1 MRETIRLGRIF
12 GIPVGLNW
20 SILAIAALLA
30 VDLAVGRYPSIYPH
44 ASELSM
50 WAMAIFVSVMFFASV
65 LAHELA
71 HAVVARRYGME
82 VEGITLWLLGGVT
95 KLGGDAPSGRAE
107 LRLSGAGPL
116 TSLVLGVLFAAVAF
130 GVGRVGPAM
139 LADGFW
145 WLGIINGLLAVFNV
159 LPAAPLDGG
168 RILSGVLWARHGDR
182 DRAHI
187 TAARAGR
194 VLGWILVV
202 AGGVQLF
209 FLDSFGG
216 VWTGLIGW
224 FIVGAAAMEERLART
239 RARLGRATVA
249 QVMHPDPAVA
259 RGWITVDEFLARD
272 LPWTR
277 HRVFPVGESDGT
289 IGGLVDVADMERVP
303 PDRRDDV
310 LVRDVR
316 VPFEDVALAHP
327 DERMADVMGRPP
339 KGPLAHVLV
348 FDDGVLV
355 GMVTPYDIE
364 RPPVPAGQGAGWDVG
379 GTSPGD
385 GHGNGYGHPP
395 A

>member
-1 MRETIRLGRIF
+1 VRETIRLGRIF

-30 VDLAVGRYPSIYPH
+30 VDLAVGRYPSIYPQ

-50 WAMAIFVSVMFFASV
+50 WAMAIFVSLLFFASV
-65 LAHELA
+65 LGHELA
-71 HAVVARRYGME
+71 HAVVARRYGMQ

-95 KLGGDAPSGRAE
+95 KLGGDAPSGKAE

-116 TSLVLGVLFAAVAF
+116 TSLGLGVFFAALAF
-130 GVGRVGPAM
+130 GVGRIGPAM

-194 VLGWILVV
+194 FLGWLLVV

-209 FLDSFGG
+209 VLDGFGG
-216 VWTGLIGW
+216 VWTALIGW
-224 FIVGAAAMEERLART
+224 FIVGAAGMEERLART
-239 RARLGRATVA
+239 RARLGHATVG
-249 QVMHPDPAVA
+249 QVMHPDPSVA
-259 RGWITVDEFLARD
+259 RGWVTVDDFVAHD
-272 LPWTR
+272 LPWMR

-289 IGGLVDVADMERVP
+289 IGGLVDVAEMERIP
-303 PDRRDDV
+303 PDQRDQV
-310 LVRDVR
+310 LVRDLR
-316 VPFEDVALAHP
+316 VPFDDVVHARP

-339 KGPLAHVLV
+339 RGPLSHVLV
-348 FDDGVLV
+348 FDDGRLV

-364 RPPVPAGQGAGWDVG
+364 RRPVPAGRSGWDVDGRAGDHG
-379 GTSPGD
+379 GHD
-385 GHGNGYGHPP
+385 GHVGHPH

>member
-1 MRETIRLGRIF
+1 VRESIRLGRIF

-50 WAMAIFVSVMFFASV
+50 WAMAIFVSVLFFASV

-71 HAVVARRYGME
+71 HAVVARRYGMK

-116 TSLVLGVLFAAVAF
+116 ASLVLGVLFAAAAF
-130 GVGRVGPAM
+130 GVGRIGPAM

-194 VLGWILVV
+194 VLGWLLIV

-209 FLDSFGG
+209 VLSGFGG
-216 VWTGLIGW
+216 VWTALIGW
-224 FIVGAAAMEERLART
+224 FIVGAAGMEERLART
-239 RARLGRATVA
+239 RARLGQTTVG
-249 QVMHPDPAVA
+249 QVMHRDPAVA
-259 RGWITVDEFLARD
+259 RGWVTVDDFVAHD
-272 LPWTR
+272 LPWMR

-303 PDRRDDV
+303 PDQRGRV

-316 VPFEDVALAHP
+316 VPFDEVALARP
-327 DERMADVMGRPP
+327 DERMADVLGRPP
-339 KGPLAHVLV
+339 SGPLSHVLV
-348 FDDGVLV
+348 FDDGRLV
-355 GMVTPYDIE
+355 GMVTPYDVE
-364 RPPVPAGQGAGWDVG
+364 RPPVAAGHGAGWNVG
-379 GTSPGD
+379 GPD
-385 GHGNGYGHPP
+385 GG
-395 A
+395 